1 MVIFWSITMK
11 PQQFSTVNA
20 ASLGFAASVPTFLIL
35 SLNGTALFYNIETVA
50 ILSITVG
57 LIASFIALVTGG
69 RA

>member
-1 MVIFWSITMK
+1 MK

-20 ASLGFAASVPTFLIL
+20 ASLGFAASMPTFLIL

-50 ILSITVG
+50 ILSVTVG
-57 LIASFIALVTGG
+57 LITSFAAMFSSR